1 MPDLKQCMPR
11 SATGRRR
18 GLPGHTLVIMPVV
31 LKEAAIEILDRP
43 NPAVLGTVNPD
54 GSPQTSVVW
63 VGRDGADLVVST
75 ADGRR
80 KVRNIARDPRV
91 SLCVYDQHDPE
102 QYVEVRGLA
111 TVAEDP
117 GRQLAVALA
126 EQYEGPGAGQAFL
139 RLPPEVVRV
148 VIRITP
154 ARIAGSAA
162 G

>member
-1 MPDLKQCMPR
+1 M
-11 SATGRRR
+11 SA
-18 GLPGHTLVIMPVV
+18 V
-31 LKEAAIEILDRP
+31 LNDAVIEILDRP
-43 NPAVLGTVNPD
+43 NPAVLGTINPD

-63 VGRDGADLVVST
+63 VGRDGGDLLIST

-91 SLCVYDQHDPE
+91 SLCAYDKDDPE

-111 TVAEDP
+111 AVSADT
-117 GRQLAVALA
+117 GRRLAVSMA
-126 EQYEGPGAGQAFL
+126 EQYEGPGAGEEFL

-154 ARIAGSAA
+154 LRIAGSAA